1 MIKFAAPAPRFS
13 VGQLVSHRRYGYR
26 GVIVALDRTCQA
38 PDWWYERN
46 QTRPQRS
53 QAWYHV
59 LVDQASEHGQSGAAT
74 TYAAES
80 SLLPA
85 EIPDPINH
93 PLVDQYFDTF
103 DGQRYRRNNRTWPGT
118 W

>member
-1 MIKFAAPAPRFS
+1 MIKFAAPEPRFS
-13 VGQLVSHRRYGYR
+13 LGQLVRHRRYGYR
-26 GVIVALDRTCQA
+26 GVVVALDRICHA

-46 QTRPQRS
+46 QTRPKRN

-59 LVDQASEHGQSGAAT
+59 LVDQASRPGESGAA

-85 EIPDPINH
+85 ETSDPINH
-93 PLVDQYFDTF
+93 PLVDQYFSAF
-103 DGQRYRRNNRTWPGT
+103 DGQRYRRNDRAWPGN

>member
-1 MIKFAAPAPRFS
+1 MIKSAAPEPRFS
-13 VGQLVSHRRYGYR
+13 IGQLVLHSRYAYR
-26 GVIVALDRTCQA
+26 GVVVALDRICQA

-46 QTRPQRS
+46 QTRPERN

-59 LVDQASEHGQSGAAT
+59 LVDQTSHSGQAGPTA

-85 EIPDPINH
+85 ETSQPIDH
-93 PLVDQYFDTF
+93 PLVDQFFTAF
-103 DGQRYRRNNRTWPGT
+103 DGRRYRRNDRTWPGT

>member
-13 VGQLVSHRRYGYR
+13 SGQLVRHRRYGYR
-26 GVIVALDRTCQA
+26 GVVVALDRACQA
-38 PDWWYERN
+38 PDSWYERN
-46 QTRPQRS
+46 QSRPERN

-59 LVDQASEHGQSGAAT
+59 LVDQASHSGQGGGAI

-85 EIPDPINH
+85 ETFQPIDH
-93 PLVDQYFDTF
+93 PLVLQYFSEV
-103 DGQRYRRNNRTWPGT
+103 DGRCYRRNDRTWTGT